1 MAKDQ
6 DDEKLSD
13 DTLDN
18 LEQVKKGKP
27 RKFIMICK
35 GTSVISLVVYKKGS
49 VDKFKKEAKEAGKGQ
64 IYAGVVDGRGV
75 DIHFKLSKAEYGDK
89 QPVKPLVLK
98 SFLEEKADIK
108 CKPAIDMVDM
118 VGLVLDEDDPEVKR
132 FVALQ
137 EAALA
142 ACDARPDLAGE
153 INPLCLAIGKHFDEG
168 QRDEA
173 IAKLDKLVALLNMIN
188 APKGSVPPPPPPPPT
203 AGPKT
208 ADQELEAIL
217 KRVRPEVEVMVKG
230 GVDTS
235 GRASALSAIDDLKK
249 DSKIPAAVDAAKEL
263 LSNLGDDYRDRL
275 DKISPR
281 VDKLLSGS
289 FTERAGDVEKIKTVF
304 AFAQERG
311 EAERYGSAL
320 VALKNVETL
329 LKAAETEGAPKE
341 ADVIKAGTVAERK
354 KFVES
359 RWQQL
364 MTKMHLE
371 VDKLRS
377 AIALENPDEEDPN
390 ELPDEINAYL
400 DDFVDEFNDAIIGV
414 GKAEENDRKPIEAA
428 LDAIKEFRAKIAKD
442 EMIKHL
448 AEAQSELGADVDVAG
463 ALNES
468 LDELEAQ
475 LA

>member
-188 APKGSVPPPPPPPPT
+188 APKGSVPPPPPT

-235 GRASALSAIDDLKK
+235 SRASALSAIDQLKT
-249 DSKIPAAVDAAKEL
+249 DAKIPAAVDAAKEL

-281 VDKLLSGS
+281 VAKLLSGS

-311 EAERYGSAL
+311 DTERYGSAL

-341 ADVIKAGTVAERK
+341 ADVIQKGTVAARA
-354 KFVES
+354 KFVTS
-359 RWQQL
+359 RWQTTVRQVRV
-364 MTKMHLE
+364 E
-371 VDKLRS
+371 IDKLHD
-377 AIALENPDEEDPN
+377 AIALENPDEEDAAEIPKMIQAAID
-390 ELPDEINAYL
+390 EFCDEIN
-400 DDFVDEFNDAIIGV
+400 DAILGV
-414 GKAEENDRKPIEAA
+414 QKATDEDAGAVENALKVIRSYRERVASDPLIQHLNEADADLGVAVNVEKTLLDA
-428 LDAIKEFRAKIAKD
+428 LDEI
-442 EMIKHL
+442 
-448 AEAQSELGADVDVAG
+448 
-463 ALNES
+463 ES
-468 LDELEAQ
+468 Q
-475 LA
+475 LAA